1 MSSTV
6 PATRFDAPGHP
17 PATITEFKGVRFLH
31 LGTSWVQGAMRL
43 AKPDQIELE
52 YVRMM
57 MMWMLFV
64 ERPRHIVQLGLGS
77 AALTKFSYQRFPEA
91 RVSVAELNPN
101 VIGICHAQFGLP
113 PNDARLNV
121 RQMDA
126 LDFVG
131 DPANHNSVDVLQ
143 VDLYD
148 ELARGPVLDSAAF
161 YAACAACLT
170 DGGVM
175 TANVFGDYANYDKNL
190 HNMEQA
196 FDAVVWLP
204 EVHDANIVVVAFK
217 HAPQIDFSV
226 LFERAAQIKKSMN
239 LPAKGWV
246 TGLKSWM
253 QDQQD

>member
-1 MSSTV
+1 MSANS
-6 PATRFDAPGHP
+6 PASRFDAPGHP

-43 AKPDQIELE
+43 AKPDQIELD

-57 MMWMLFV
+57 MMWMLFC

-77 AALTKFSYQRFPEA
+77 AALTRFSYQRFPDA

-101 VIGICHAQFGLP
+101 VIDICHAQFGLP

-126 LDFVG
+126 LDFVN

-148 ELARGPVLDSAAF
+148 ELARGPVLDSPEF

-170 DGGVM
+170 EGGVM
-175 TANVFGDYANYDKNL
+175 TANVFGEHANYDKNL
-190 HNMEQA
+190 RHMEQA

-226 LFERAAQIKKSMN
+226 LFERAATIKKTMN